1 MTPVLEWMTS
11 ADADTIAAAENL
23 FDDVVRPEWVERF
36 LRQPNHH
43 MCLAVVD
50 GVAVGFVSG
59 VEITHP
65 DKGTEMLLY
74 ELGVDEAYRHHGIG
88 RALTDALRELA
99 HSRACTGM
107 WVPVDHD
114 NEPAL
119 ATYRSAAPDEEA
131 RTVIIWWALSGE
143 SA

>member
-1 MTPVLEWMTS
+1 MTS
-11 ADADTIAAAENL
+11 GDAATIEDASVL
-23 FDDVVRPEWVERF
+23 FDDDVRHEWAERF

-43 MCLAVVD
+43 LCLAVVD
-50 GVAVGFVSG
+50 DVPAGFISG

-74 ELGVDEAYRHHGIG
+74 ELGVDEVFRRRGIG

-99 HSRACTGM
+99 RSRGCTGM
-107 WVPVDHD
+107 WVPVDDD

-131 RTVIIWWALSGE
+131 RSVIVWWDLGDGN
-143 SA
+143 